1 MTWAQR
7 SSTSEPEKN
16 HVYLTIAVPDVDPK
30 QIKLDIQPTHLEF
43 TGYSQTKKATYHVKL
58 DFFAEIEPKESKIN
72 HTARDIEMV
81 LRKKELNEE
90 YWPRLLKD
98 KAKVHFLKTDFNK
111 VRNLYASLQF
121 DPAGNIN

>member
-7 SSTSEPEKN
+7 SSSSEAEKN
-16 HVYLTIAVPDVDPK
+16 HVFLTISVPDVDPK
-30 QIKLDIQPTHLEF
+30 KIELDVQSSSLTF

-58 DFFAEIEPKESKIN
+58 DFYADIDPSASKIN
-72 HTARDIEMV
+72 HTPRDVEMV
-81 LRKKELNEE
+81 LQKKELNEE

-111 VRNLYASLQF
+111 VRSL
-121 DPAGNIN
+121 